1 MSEGVETGRA
11 GEPAPQRGDVPAVV
25 SVVMPMRNASAHLLP
40 QLQALS
46 GQHCPVPWELVVAD
60 NGSTDGSVEI
70 VRRHQGNIPHLVV
83 VDASAA
89 VGAGATRNA
98 GVRAA
103 AGALVVFCD
112 ADDVV
117 APGWLAGMVQALGT
131 SPLVAAHVDFRR
143 LNEPWTVTYRD
154 AGTGL
159 RDTEPAF
166 LPYAFAAALG
176 VRRCLH
182 EALGGFDEKLLGA
195 GEDRDYCY
203 RAKLAFG
210 VSPVLAAGAV
220 VHYRARCT
228 PLSMYRQSRS
238 YALANVQLYKAYRDQ
253 GLRRPPALRTLVGWC
268 LAPLKGLWSL
278 RDERR
283 FALWM
288 QTAGWRVGR
297 LRGSLAYRVWAP

>member
-1 MSEGVETGRA
+1 MSDAGVLGRPD
-11 GEPAPQRGDVPAVV
+11 EPAPEQGDISAVV
-25 SVVMPMRNASAHLLP
+25 SVVMPMRNASAHLLA
-40 QLQALS
+40 QLQALA
-46 GQHCPVPWELVVAD
+46 GQHCPVLWELVVAD
-60 NGSTDGSVEI
+60 NGSTDGSVDI
-70 VRRHQGNIPHLVV
+70 VRRHQGDIPRLVV

-98 GVRAA
+98 GVRAS
-103 AGALVVFCD
+103 AGSLLVFCD

-117 APGWLAGMVQALGT
+117 APGWLAGMVQALGG
-131 SPLVAAHVDFRR
+131 SPLFAAHVDFGK
-143 LNEPWTVTYRD
+143 LNEPWTVSYRE
-154 AGTGL
+154 AGSGL

-176 VRRCLH
+176 VHRSLH
-182 EALGGFDEKLLGA
+182 EALGGFDENLMGA

-210 VSPVLAAGAV
+210 VSPVLAEGAV

-288 QTAGWRVGR
+288 QAAGWRVGR